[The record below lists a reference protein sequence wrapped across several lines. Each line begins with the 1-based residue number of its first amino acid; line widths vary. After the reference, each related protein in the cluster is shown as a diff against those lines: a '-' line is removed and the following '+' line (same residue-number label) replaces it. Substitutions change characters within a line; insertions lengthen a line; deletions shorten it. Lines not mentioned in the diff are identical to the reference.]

1 MVTPKI
7 PGWGL
12 LHPKETR
19 ASPNGQK
26 EFLICPEGHDA
37 PFWADLHE
45 VYRHNGRIIYE
56 ETDHDHG
63 SNERS
68 PGPSV
73 D

>member
-12 LHPKETR
+12 LRPEQTR
-19 ASPNGQK
+19 TSPNGQK

-45 VYRHNGRIIYE
+45 VHRHNGRIIYE
-56 ETDHDHG
+56 ETNHG
-63 SNERS
+63 YGPNERS
-68 PGPSV
+68 SGSPV